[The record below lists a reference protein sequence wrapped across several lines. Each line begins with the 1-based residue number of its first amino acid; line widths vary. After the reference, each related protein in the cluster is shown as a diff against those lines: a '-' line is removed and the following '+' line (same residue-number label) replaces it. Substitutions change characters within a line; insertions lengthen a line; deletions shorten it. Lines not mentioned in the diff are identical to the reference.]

1 MCYRNGCAVTSLF
14 AVPRCCYNKQSPFVL
29 LFGQA
34 AWLRE
39 TDNSYTGM
47 RNRFNGRLRD
57 KSDESVCIYSLL
69 TIAKTFVLETSV
81 FVYTGIKQLMP

>member
-1 MCYRNGCAVTSLF
+1 MLYPGVAIIRKVPLFFSL
-14 AVPRCCYNKQSPFVL
+14 A
-29 LFGQA
+29 QA

-81 FVYTGIKQLMP
+81 FVYTGIKQLMPSQRMKKL